1 MIIIICG
8 LPGVGKSTLARHLAP
23 VFNATILS
31 SDKIRKELFS
41 SPTYFPSELKM
52 VYDVMMITAK
62 YLNDVKIN
70 CILDATFNRE
80 DSRIEV
86 KEKLKLDHT
95 QIQIVECFCPEEIA
109 ISRLESRKEDYSD
122 ATTSIY
128 QKMKKIHE
136 PVRSDHITVDTTFP
150 PEENV
155 RKIADYIS
163 KRLTQT

>member
-8 LPGVGKSTLARHLAP
+8 LPGVGKSTLAKYLAP
-23 VFNATILS
+23 VFNATVLS

-41 SPTYFPSELKM
+41 SPTYFPSELKT
-52 VYDVMMITAK
+52 VYDVMMIIAK

-80 DSRIEV
+80 DSRMEV

-95 QIQIVECFCPEEIA
+95 NLHIIECSCPEEVA
-109 ISRLESRKEDYSD
+109 ISRLESRKDDYSD
-122 ATTSIY
+122 ATISVY

-136 PVRSDHITVDTTFP
+136 PVRSDHIIIDTTFT

-155 RKIADYIS
+155 RKIVDYIS
-163 KRLTQT
+163 ERLA

>member
-8 LPGVGKSTLARHLAP
+8 LPGVGKSTLARYLAP
-23 VFNATILS
+23 VFNATVLS

-41 SPTYFPSELKM
+41 SPTYFSPELKT
-52 VYDVMMITAK
+52 VYDVMMIIAK

-70 CILDATFNRE
+70 CIFDATFNRE
-80 DSRIEV
+80 DSRMEV

-95 QIQIVECFCPEEIA
+95 NLHIIDCFCPEEVA
-109 ISRLESRKEDYSD
+109 ISRLESRKDDYSD
-122 ATTSIY
+122 ATISVY

-136 PVRSDHITVDTTFP
+136 PVRSDHITIDTTFT

-155 RKIADYIS
+155 RKIVDYIS
-163 KRLTQT
+163 ERLA